1 MHVRTKGVRTETYEV
16 WCEKVLSD
24 SFYVWDLADERYNVT
39 HCLNGLTEYHVGI
52 VSKQP
57 SAAASAKLLQ
67 NCWCAVSGPPDVL
80 QTDGGKEYGRWS
92 NVWARL
98 WTSA

>member
-1 MHVRTKGVRTETYEV
+1 MHVRTKGVRRETYEV

-52 VSKQP
+52 VSKQ
-57 SAAASAKLLQ
+57 LQ

-80 QTDGGKEYGRWS
+80 QTDGGKRWS